1 MNALEVTGLSVE
13 AGGLNV
19 VEGLDLTLT
28 SGDKVGMVGRNGA
41 GKTSTLKVLA
51 GEMPAAAGAVRR
63 RGAVGYLRQDPRQH
77 RADDGTSGIEYLLAA
92 RGLVDLQRSVEKSR
106 LQLEEHASDGHV
118 ARFARLEEEYERRGG
133 YRAESDAR
141 AIVAGLGLS

>member
-13 AGGLNV
+13 AGGMNV
-19 VEGLDLTLT
+19 VEGLDLLLT

-63 RGAVGYLRQDPRQH
+63 HGAVGYLRQDPRQH
-77 RADDGTSGIEYLLAA
+77 RADAGTSGTEYTRVAPGAGRAAASASAPRGAWSTSSEGWRRPASSSRNTRRRSTSLASGVS
-92 RGLVDLQRSVEKSR
+92 RRSTN
-106 LQLEEHASDGHV
+106 A
-118 ARFARLEEEYERRGG
+118 A
-133 YRAESDAR
+133 
-141 AIVAGLGLS
+141 AGSG

>member
-28 SGDKVGMVGRNGA
+28 PGDKVGMVGRNGA

-51 GEMPAAAGAVRR
+51 GEMPAAAGAVGR

-77 RADDGTSGIEYLLAA
+77 RAYDGTSGIEYLLAA

-106 LQLEEHASDGHV
+106 LQL
-118 ARFARLEEEYERRGG
+118 
-133 YRAESDAR
+133 
-141 AIVAGLGLS
+141 